1 MAYLGIFGLS
11 FQKTMVIFE
20 ISTIKF
26 VKLQNLP
33 KKKKISKFGT
43 KMTYLSTFQLEFSKA
58 IVVFEISTQI
68 FEKFQSFT

>member
-1 MAYLGIFGLS
+1 MPYLGIFGPS

-20 ISTIKF
+20 ISTVKF

-43 KMTYLSTFQLEFSKA
+43 KMTYLSTFQLEF
-58 IVVFEISTQI
+58 
-68 FEKFQSFT
+68 